1 MTPAQ
6 IKRAHALRMNAVNEL
21 RALDAA
27 VEGEFSVEDTA
38 KEASINEEMRR
49 LDTLIANGLDS
60 IEGAA
65 KQAEA
70 VAALEERSGTPT
82 AAPSDESA
90 RLRAF
95 AHGESRSIDF
105 MPSNFEERAAMQK
118 GTDSEGGYTVP
129 VNMYDNIVKSL
140 RDLSSVMEAGATV
153 ISTAGGED
161 ITVPKSLAFP
171 TAAIVAEEG
180 TFGGSDST
188 FGVTTLGAYKYGFLS
203 TASVELLQDSAFNVE
218 AYIASVGAEALSH
231 AMNTHFITG
240 TGTGQ
245 AEGVATTGAGVT
257 TGDTLTTKGVLT
269 SDQLIDFAYSL
280 QRQYRPAASWLVSD
294 AFVLAARKLKDGNG
308 QYLWQPGMTASQP
321 DMLVG
326 SPVFTDA
333 AVPALAATVNIT
345 QAIYGDLKRAYM
357 VRLAGGINITR
368 SDEYAFASDQV
379 TWKFSLRADGRI
391 VDTSA
396 ARKLINPAA

>member
-1 MTPAQ
+1 MTPNQ

-21 RALDAA
+21 RALDAS

-60 IEGAA
+60 IDSAA

-70 VAALEERSGTPT
+70 VASLEERSGAPEV
-82 AAPSDESA
+82 AAPSNEAA

-105 MPSNFEERAAMQK
+105 MPSNYEERAAMQK

-129 VNMYDNIVKSL
+129 TNMYDNIVKSL

-203 TASVELLQDSAFNVE
+203 TASIELLQDSAFNIE

-245 AEGVATTGAGVT
+245 PQGVSTSAVT

-269 SDQLIDFAYSL
+269 ADELIDFAYSL

-294 AFVLAARKLKDGNG
+294 AFVLAARKLKDSNN
-308 QYLWQPGMTASQP
+308 QYLWQPGLTASQP
-321 DMLVG
+321 DILVG

-333 AVPALAATVNIT
+333 AMPALAATVDIT
-345 QAIYGDLKRAYM
+345 QAVYGDLKRAYM

-368 SDEYAFASDQV
+368 SDEYAFATDQV
-379 TWKFSLRADGRI
+379 TWKFSLRADGRV

>member
-1 MTPAQ
+1 MTPNQ

-38 KEASINEEMRR
+38 KEVSINEEMRR

-65 KQAEA
+65 KQADA
-70 VAALEERSGTPT
+70 VAALEERSGTPV

-95 AHGESRSIDF
+95 AHGESRSVDF

-129 VNMYDNIVKSL
+129 VNMYDNIVRSL
-140 RDLSSVMEAGATV
+140 RDLSSVMEAGAAV

-161 ITVPKSLAFP
+161 ITVPKSNAFP

-188 FGVTTLGAYKYGFLS
+188 FGVATLGAYKYGFLS
-203 TASVELLQDSAFNVE
+203 TASVELLQDSAFNIE

-245 AEGVATTGAGVT
+245 PEGVSTAAVT
-257 TGDTLTTKGVLT
+257 TGDTLTTKGVITADELV
-269 SDQLIDFAYSL
+269 DFAYSL

-308 QYLWQPGMTASQP
+308 QYLWQPGLTASQP
-321 DMLVG
+321 DILVG

-333 AVPALAATVNIT
+333 AMPALAATVDIT
-345 QAIYGDLKRAYM
+345 QAVYGDLKRAYM

-368 SDEYAFASDQV
+368 SDEYAFASDQI
-379 TWKFSLRADGRI
+379 TWKFSLRADGRV
-391 VDTSA
+391 VDTNA

>member
-1 MTPAQ
+1 MTPSQ

-70 VAALEERSGTPT
+70 VAALEERSGTPA
-82 AAPSDESA
+82 AAPSDEYA

-95 AHGESRSIDF
+95 AHGESRSVDF

-129 VNMYDNIVKSL
+129 VNMYDNIVRSL

-161 ITVPKSLAFP
+161 ITVPKSNAFP

-188 FGVTTLGAYKYGFLS
+188 FGVATLGAYKYGFLS
-203 TASVELLQDSAFNVE
+203 TASIELLQDSAFNIE

-245 AEGVATTGAGVT
+245 PQGVSTAAVT

-269 SDQLIDFAYSL
+269 ADELIDFAYSL

-294 AFVLAARKLKDGNG
+294 AFVLAARKLKDSNN
-308 QYLWQPGMTASQP
+308 QYLWQPGLTASQP
-321 DMLVG
+321 DILVG

-333 AVPALAATVNIT
+333 AMPALAATVDIT
-345 QAIYGDLKRAYM
+345 QAVYGDLKRAYM

-368 SDEYAFASDQV
+368 SDEYAFASDQI
-379 TWKFSLRADGRI
+379 TWKFSLRADGRV
-391 VDTSA
+391 VDTNA